1 MIKLAP
7 SILSA
12 DFANLG
18 RDVRALHDAGVDYIH
33 IDIMDGGFVPV
44 ITFGSQLV
52 KAIRKY
58 SDKVFDVHLMVNN
71 PDAHIKNF
79 VEAGA
84 DIISVHA
91 ESCVHL
97 HRTIQCIKN
106 YGLKAGVVLNPSTPL
121 SSIEYILE
129 DVDMVLIMSVNPGY
143 GGQKFID
150 SAIRKIS
157 ALREMINSRGLNTD
171 IEVDG
176 GITFENVQEVI
187 RAGANVI
194 VAGSSVFKGDIHKNI
209 KEFNRLFKEVN

>member
-106 YGLKAGVVLNPSTPL
+106 YGLKAGVVLNPSTPFQ
-121 SSIEYILE
+121 
-129 DVDMVLIMSVNPGY
+129 V
-143 GGQKFID
+143 
-150 SAIRKIS
+150 
-157 ALREMINSRGLNTD
+157 
-171 IEVDG
+171 
-176 GITFENVQEVI
+176 
-187 RAGANVI
+187 
-194 VAGSSVFKGDIHKNI
+194 
-209 KEFNRLFKEVN
+209 

>member
-129 DVDMVLIMSVNPGY
+129 DVDMVLSMSVNPGY

>member
-1 MIKLAP
+1 MKLAP

>member
-1 MIKLAP
+1 VIKLAP